1 MALAEYDPIRK
12 RIQSQY
18 AQKKSEGQ
26 GVIDRR
32 LASQGMFNSG
42 AAIKLQQEH
51 DTEIA
56 KAEGEA
62 LSQVDF
68 LEAQEAQRRKEIGEQ
83 RQFQREERVGGQD
96 FSKGL
101 FDKEFGL
108 KERTF
113 AADQGWKQKEF
124 DQNILTNY
132 VTAILGLKDADIS
145 ADEMSYLT
153 TSLTN
158 LGIKPPPGFGVKRSP
173 MEDQRANLPP
183 WAGGTYRG

>member
-1 MALAEYDPIRK
+1 MALPEYDPRRK

-26 GVIDRR
+26 GAIDRR

-68 LEAQEAQRRKEIGEQ
+68 LEAQENQRRKEIGEQ
-83 RQFQREERVGGQD
+83 RAYQTSERVGGQE

-108 KERTF
+108 KERSF
-113 AADQGWKQKEF
+113 QAEQGWKQKEF

-132 VTAILGLKDADIS
+132 ITAILGLKDADIS
-145 ADEMSYLT
+145 ADEMSFLT
-153 TSLTN
+153 TNLSN
-158 LGIKPPPGFGVKRSP
+158 LGLRPPPGFNVKRDP
-173 MEDQRANLPP
+173 MEQHRPNLPP